1 VRFDE
6 RDAGGGSYEPGT
18 YRVPGPPRAILMAAG
33 AMIVLTIVL
42 AAIGHAQHRTY
53 IADGEVTAIMTR
65 PLRFVDASSGAVD
78 VYDARSNG
86 LVASLPPATNGFVR
100 GTMRSLARQRHLR
113 DVSADVPFYLT
124 RWQSGTVTLDDSSTG
139 SHVVLNAFGP
149 DNLAAF
155 ARFLPPVSAVV
166 SPSRHAPFAP

>member
-1 VRFDE
+1 MIQE
-6 RDAGGGSYEPGT
+6 RDAGRGSYVPGT
-18 YRVPGPPRAILMAAG
+18 YRVPGPPRPILMAAG

-42 AAIGHAQHRTY
+42 AAFGHAQHRTY
-53 IADGEVTAIMTR
+53 VADGEVTPVMTR
-65 PLRFVDASSGAVD
+65 GLRFVDASSGAVD
-78 VYDARSNG
+78 VYDAQSRA

-155 ARFLPPVSAVV
+155 ARFLAQPPALV
-166 SPSRHAPFAP
+166 SPSRRGVSAP